1 MKTHSFDG
9 LSFFAGL
16 VITGIGLG
24 FLLVPDVFELVD
36 LFTDAGSW
44 FWAVVLIALGIAVIA
59 PAISRR
65 HSAEPEND
73 EAPMQSEAL

>member
-44 FWAVVLIALGIAVIA
+44 FWAVVLIALGVAVIA
-59 PAISRR
+59 PAVAKR
-65 HSAEPEND
+65 HND
-73 EAPMQSEAL
+73 DEHDDEGSMGSEAS

>member
-1 MKTHSFDG
+1 MKRHTFDG

-44 FWAVVLIALGIAVIA
+44 FWATVLIALGVAVIA

-65 HSAEPEND
+65 HIADAEDD
-73 EAPMQSEAL
+73 EASMQSEAL

>member
-1 MKTHSFDG
+1 MKRHSFDG

-16 VITGIGLG
+16 VITATGLA

-44 FWAVVLIALGIAVIA
+44 FWAAVLIAVGIATIA
-59 PAISRR
+59 PAVARR
-65 HSAEPEND
+65 PSAEEEDD
-73 EAPMQSEAL
+73 EAPMRSEAL